1 MADIQNLQ
9 RFTEEEKKKKLP
21 NSVLANR
28 LLSLDVRPYQLLDLL
43 LGIFY
48 AYKAQPNTVAHVS
61 LYHFAQMLTFYTQGK
76 FAGSVS
82 RKMAWGGIHHI
93 ITKMPN
99 PSAWHGVRTKKHR
112 FSFLTLKKAMR

>member
-9 RFTEEEKKKKLP
+9 RFTEEEKKKKQLP

-28 LLSLDVRPYQLLDLL
+28 PLRPYQLLDLF